1 MQEKNGLLELGMVLQ
16 KYQIDQRVAIDFRK
30 RCGAEH
36 LYAVDNSETYV
47 IHRLLQEVPDR
58 MHTVVPWT

>member
-1 MQEKNGLLELGMVLQ
+1 VQEKNGLLELGMVLQ

-36 LYAVDNSETYV
+36 LYIVDDS
-47 IHRLLQEVPDR
+47 
-58 MHTVVPWT
+58 